1 MDGYKVMEETPE
13 QKSVGVKIHP
23 KFAPLYP
30 PHNKY
35 RYYVYHGGRCGL
47 KSWAFAQAAILRG
60 GDKKLKILCAREI
73 QKSIRESVH
82 ALLVDTIKRMKVED
96 EWEIQN
102 DRILHKYTGTKINF
116 IGLHNNTHNL
126 KSYEGTN
133 ICWVEEAQAVTEK
146 SWVDL
151 DATIRWE
158 LKDDSGNTILDEN
171 GKPVEDAEIWISFN
185 PDDEMDPTWVKFVA
199 NPRPNSVVVKMNWRD
214 AEEYGWF
221 PRALKAQMQQMKK
234 EDYLMYLNVWE
245 GEPISNYEDAIIQ
258 PQWVDAAI
266 DADKKLNW
274 TATGAKIASFDPAD
288 TGDDR
293 AVCCRHGFK
302 ITYIDAWANKGI
314 EESINEA
321 FFQAFDHD
329 CERMVYDADGLGVSM
344 KIGLDRNQTEYRL
357 TADAFHGGMA
367 PEDPDA
373 PYPPYS
379 YGKTLEYG
387 RIKLNKD
394 TFRNRRAQFYW
405 YLRDRFEATYAA
417 VTKNQWIDPD
427 RCISLSSD
435 IPKPVL
441 QQLRRELTRIRRKK
455 SDNSSKI
462 TLESKADM
470 KKMGI
475 KSPNLADALMMVFA
489 NQPDFGSLSGPVEV
503 ETDWE

>member
-1 MDGYKVMEETPE
+1 MEETPTAD
-13 QKSVGVKIHP
+13 VRIHP

-47 KSWAFAQAAILRG
+47 KSWAFAQAAIIRG
-60 GDKKLKILCAREI
+60 RDKKLNILCAREI

-82 ALLVDTIKRMKVED
+82 ALLVDTIKRLGVED
-96 EWEIQN
+96 EWEVQN

-116 IGLHNNTHNL
+116 IGLHNNTSNL
-126 KSYEGTN
+126 KSYEGTH
-133 ICWVEEAQAVTEK
+133 ICWVEEAQAVSQK

-158 LKDDSGNTILDEN
+158 LKDERGNTVLDEDGN
-171 GKPVEDAEIWISFN
+171 PAEDAEIWISFN
-185 PDDEMDPTWVKFVA
+185 PDDEMDPTWVMFVA
-199 NPRPNSVVVKMNWRD
+199 NPRPNSIVTQMNWRD

-221 PRALKAQMQQMKK
+221 PKALKAQMLQMKK
-234 EDYLMYLNVWE
+234 DNYLMYRNVWE
-245 GEPISNYEDAIIQ
+245 GDPISNYEDAIIK
-258 PQWVDAAI
+258 PEWFDTAI
-266 DADKKLNW
+266 DAHIKKNW
-274 TATGAKIASFDPAD
+274 EVTGARIASFDPAD

-293 AVCCRHGFK
+293 AACCRHGFF
-302 ITYIDAWANKGI
+302 INYLDAWGNK
-314 EESINEA
+314 ELPDSIHEA

-329 CERMVYDADGLGVSM
+329 CERMVYDADGLGASM
-344 KIGLDRNQTEYRL
+344 KINLDRNQVEYRL
-357 TADAFHGGMA
+357 QADPFHGGMG
-367 PEDPDA
+367 PDEPDA
-373 PYPPYS
+373 PYPPYNA
-379 YGKTLEYG
+379 GTAPDGG

-394 TFRNRRAQFYW
+394 TFRNKRAQYYW
-405 YLRDRFEATYAA
+405 YLRDRLENTYNA

-427 RCISLSSD
+427 RCISISSE
-435 IPKPVL
+435 IPKATL

-455 SDNSSKI
+455 GENSSKI

-475 KSPNLADALMMVFA
+475 KSPNLSDALMMVFA
-489 NQPDFGSLSGPVEV
+489 NQPEFGQGGAVMDI

>member
-1 MDGYKVMEETPE
+1 MEETPE

-60 GDKKLKILCAREI
+60 GDKKLNILCAREI

-82 ALLVDTIKRMKVED
+82 ALLVDTIKRLGVEE
-96 EWEIQN
+96 EWEVQN
-102 DRILHKYTGTKINF
+102 DRILHNYTGTKINF

-126 KSYEGTN
+126 KSYEGTD

-146 SWVDL
+146 SWDDL
-151 DATIRWE
+151 DPTIR
-158 LKDDSGNTILDEN
+158 KD
-171 GKPVEDAEIWISFN
+171 KAEIWISFN
-185 PDDEMDPTWVKFVA
+185 PDDELDPTYVRFVA
-199 NPRPNSVVVKMNWRD
+199 NPRTKSIVVKTSWRD

-221 PRALKAQMQQMKK
+221 PEDLKTQMLQMKK
-234 EDYLMYLNVWE
+234 ENFKKYLHVWE
-245 GEPISNYEDAIIQ
+245 GEPNSNYEDAIIQ
-258 PQWVDAAI
+258 PEWFEAAI
-266 DADKKLNW
+266 DAHIKKNW
-274 TATGAKIASFDPAD
+274 EVTGARIASFDPAD

-293 AVCCRHGFK
+293 AVCCRHGFLVN
-302 ITYIDAWANKGI
+302 YIDAWQNK
-314 EESINEA
+314 ELPESIKEA
-321 FFQAFDHD
+321 YFQAKMHD
-329 CERMVYDADGLGVSM
+329 CEQLVYDADGLGAAM
-344 KIGLDRNQTEYRL
+344 KVNLEQNEKEHRL
-357 TADAFHGGMA
+357 KGVPFHGGMGPDE
-367 PEDPDA
+367 PEA

-379 YGKTLEYG
+379 YGQTLNHG

-394 TFRNRRAQFYW
+394 TFRNKRAQFYW
-405 YLRDRFEATYAA
+405 YLRDRLESTYNA
-417 VTKNQWIDPD
+417 VVKNQWIDPD